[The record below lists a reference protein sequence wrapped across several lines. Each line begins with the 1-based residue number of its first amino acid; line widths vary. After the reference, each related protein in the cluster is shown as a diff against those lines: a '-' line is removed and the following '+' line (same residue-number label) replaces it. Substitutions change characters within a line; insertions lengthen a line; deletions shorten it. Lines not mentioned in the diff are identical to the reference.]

1 MSLRARLIAALI
13 VLATAGLVT
22 LAAVT
27 YAEQR
32 SFLLDRVDQQ
42 ARDAQRPV
50 SFALDG
56 GGFLVPGIRRPPPLI
71 RGIPGQPQPLAPPTQ
86 PGEGDDGGGGSGPQ
100 GLPRGTV
107 GQLRNSRGTV
117 VKKTAVRSY
126 GDVALPAPNLPAK
139 IPVDQPITV
148 GSKGGSGLRYRVLA
162 EPTHDRPGFTTV
174 VALPLREAD
183 ATLDRLLRVEG
194 LVILCVLLLLGGLAW
209 WVVRL
214 GLRPLDRMGET
225 ADAIAGGDLSRRV
238 SPATERTEVGR
249 LGLAL
254 NAMLGQIEK
263 AFAERQASEN
273 RLRQFL
279 ADASHELRT
288 PLASIRGYAELFRIG
303 AARKPADTEKAM
315 GRIEDESARMGA
327 LVENLLT
334 LARLD
339 QVPEVARKPVDL
351 SALARDAAD
360 DARAI
365 APDRDISLR
374 GDEVMVLGDASQ
386 LRQVLGNLVRNA
398 LVHTPAG
405 TPIELG
411 VQREDGAGVFTVQ
424 DHGRGLPSDDS
435 DVLFE
440 RFWRADPG
448 RERGRAGAGLGLS
461 IVAAIVEAHGGRV
474 TAANAPGGGA
484 LFTIT
489 LPAAGGDTEPAA
501 PAARA
506 AEAPA

>member
-13 VLATAGLVT
+13 VLAAAGLVT

-42 ARDAQRPV
+42 ARDAQRAVNFELIGP
-50 SFALDG
+50 DG
-56 GGFLVPGIRRPPPLI
+56 GPGAPGVGVAPLPPPLL
-71 RGIPGQPQPLAPPTQ
+71 RGIGIGPGRGRPPG
-86 PGEGDDGGGGSGPQ
+86 PPPDEGGSGPQ

-107 GQLRNSRGTV
+107 GQLRTARGV
-117 VKKTAVRSY
+117 VVRSTSVRSY
-126 GDVALPAPNLPAK
+126 GENDLPAPKLPAI
-139 IPVDQPITV
+139 IPMDKPFTV
-148 GSKGGSGLRYRVLA
+148 GSHGSGLRYRVLA
-162 EPTHDRPGFTTV
+162 EQTHDHPRLTTV

-183 ATLDRLLRVEG
+183 ATLDRLLRVEA
-194 LVILCVLLLLGGLAW
+194 LVIGGVLLLLGALAW

-225 ADAIAGGDLSRRV
+225 AGAIAGGDLSRRV
-238 SPATERTEVGR
+238 SPADERTEVGR

-254 NAMLGQIEK
+254 NAMLVQIEK
-263 AFAERQASEN
+263 AFDERQASEN

-315 GRIEDESARMGA
+315 GRIEDESARMGS

-351 SALARDAAD
+351 SELARDAAD

-365 APDRDISLR
+365 DPEREVRLEADAPVT
-374 GDEVMVLGDASQ
+374 VMGDASQ

-405 TPIELG
+405 TPIELS
-411 VQREDGAGVFTVQ
+411 VANGAAAAIMCVR
-424 DHGRGLPSDDS
+424 DHGPGLPTDDT
-435 DVLFE
+435 DAMFE
-440 RFWRADPG
+440 RFWRAEAG
-448 RERGRAGAGLGLS
+448 RERGRGGAGLGLS
-461 IVAAIVEAHGGRV
+461 IVAAIVDAHGGSV
-474 TAANAPGGGA
+474 KAANADGGGA
-484 LFTIT
+484 VFTIT
-489 LPAAGGDTEPAA
+489 LPV
-501 PAARA
+501 ARA
-506 AEAPA
+506 AAEPPAATNVPE

>member
-1 MSLRARLIAALI
+1 MSLRARLIAALL
-13 VLATAGLVT
+13 VLAAAGLVT

-32 SFLLDRVDQQ
+32 SFLLDGVDKQ
-42 ARDAQRPV
+42 ARDAQRAV
-50 SFALDG
+50 SFELIGPDG
-56 GGFLVPGIRRPPPLI
+56 IPGIRHPPPLI
-71 RGIPGQPQPLAPPTQ
+71 RGGGVPAQPPGPP
-86 PGEGDDGGGGSGPQ
+86 PAAGDDGDGGGSGPQ

-107 GQLRNSRGTV
+107 GQIRSSSGAV
-117 VKKTAVRSY
+117 IESTAVRPY
-126 GDVALPAPNLPAK
+126 GEAALPAPVLPSQ
-139 IPVDQPITV
+139 IRQGEPITV
-148 GSKGGSGLRYRVLA
+148 GSKGGSGLRYRVVA
-162 EPTHDRPGFTTV
+162 EPTHDRPGYTTV
-174 VALPLREAD
+174 VAVPLREAD
-183 ATLDRLLRVEG
+183 AILDRLLRVEA
-194 LVILCVLLLLGGLAW
+194 LVIGGVLLLLGALAW

-214 GLRPLDRMGET
+214 GLRPLDRMGDT
-225 ADAIAGGDLSRRV
+225 AGAIAGGDLSRRV
-238 SPATERTEVGR
+238 SPADERTEVGR

-254 NAMLGQIEK
+254 NAMLGQIES
-263 AFAERQASEN
+263 AFSKQQASEN

-339 QVPEVARKPVDL
+339 QVPELARKPVDL
-351 SALARDAAD
+351 DALARDAAD

-365 APDRDISLR
+365 APEREIRLR
-374 GDEVMVLGDASQ
+374 SSAPALVLGDQSQ

-398 LVHTPAG
+398 LVHTPRG
-405 TPIELG
+405 TPIELS
-411 VQREDGAGVFTVQ
+411 VANGAAEAVVTVR
-424 DHGRGLPSDDS
+424 DHGRGLPTDDT

-448 RERGRAGAGLGLS
+448 RERGRGGGAGLGLS

-474 TAANAPGGGA
+474 SAANADGGGA
-484 LFTIT
+484 VFTIR
-489 LPAAGGDTEPAA
+489 LPAASDAAQARPAHG
-501 PAARA
+501 
-506 AEAPA
+506 

>member
-1 MSLRARLIAALI
+1 MSLRARLLAALI
-13 VLATAGLVT
+13 VLAAAGLVT

-42 ARDAQRPV
+42 ARDAQRAVNFELIGP
-50 SFALDG
+50 DG
-56 GGFLVPGIRRPPPLI
+56 GPGMPGARLRLAPPPLL
-71 RGIPGQPQPLAPPTQ
+71 RGVGPGPP
-86 PGEGDDGGGGSGPQ
+86 PDEGGSGPQ

-107 GQLRNSRGTV
+107 GQLRGPRGRVIRSTS
-117 VKKTAVRSY
+117 VRSY
-126 GDVALPAPNLPAK
+126 GENALPGPRLPQS
-139 IPVDQPITV
+139 IPVDRPITV
-148 GSKGGSGLRYRVLA
+148 GSQGGGGLRYRVLA
-162 EPTHDRPGFTTV
+162 EATHDHPRLTTL

-183 ATLDRLLRVEG
+183 ATLDRLLRVEA
-194 LVILCVLLLLGGLAW
+194 LVIGVVLLLLGGLAW

-225 ADAIAGGDLSRRV
+225 AGAIAGGDLSQRV

-288 PLASIRGYAELFRIG
+288 PLASIRGDAELFGIG

-351 SALARDAAD
+351 SQLARDAVD

-365 APDRDISLR
+365 DPDREVSLS
-374 GDEVMVLGDASQ
+374 GADGVTVLGDASQ

-405 TPIELG
+405 TPIELS
-411 VQREDGAGVFTVQ
+411 VENGAASGAVVSVR
-424 DHGRGLPSDDS
+424 DHGRGLPTDDT
-435 DVLFE
+435 DLLFE
-440 RFWRADPG
+440 
-448 RERGRAGAGLGLS
+448 
-461 IVAAIVEAHGGRV
+461 
-474 TAANAPGGGA
+474 
-484 LFTIT
+484 
-489 LPAAGGDTEPAA
+489 
-501 PAARA
+501 
-506 AEAPA
+506 